1 MAANYAQ
8 NQWFDRRL
16 SIGNLLTIA
25 VVLAG
30 AMAGWFRFEN
40 RLSATEKDIA
50 TFNMLTSGATS
61 RLELRLSAIE
71 TERQDLTTRV
81 IRIEEKIGNQNE
93 TLQRILRSV
102 ERNSNG
108 RQ

>member
-1 MAANYAQ
+1 MAAPE

-16 SIGNLLTIA
+16 SIGNLITIG

-30 AMAGWFRFEN
+30 AMAGWFKFEN
-40 RLSATEKDIA
+40 RLSAMEKDVA
-50 TFNMLTSGATS
+50 TFNMLANGESA
-61 RLELRLSAIE
+61 RLAVRLAALE
-71 TERQDLTTRV
+71 GERQDLTVRV

-102 ERNSNG
+102 ERPSGG
-108 RQ
+108 R

>member
-1 MAANYAQ
+1 MAATE

-16 SIGNLLTIA
+16 SIGNLITIG

-40 RLSATEKDIA
+40 RLSAAEKDIA
-50 TFNMLTSGATS
+50 TFNMLASGETT
-61 RLELRLSAIE
+61 RLALRLAAIE
-71 TERQDLTTRV
+71 SERQDLTVRV
-81 IRIEEKIGNQNE
+81 IRIEEKIGTQND

-102 ERNSNG
+102 ERNNG
-108 RQ
+108 QR